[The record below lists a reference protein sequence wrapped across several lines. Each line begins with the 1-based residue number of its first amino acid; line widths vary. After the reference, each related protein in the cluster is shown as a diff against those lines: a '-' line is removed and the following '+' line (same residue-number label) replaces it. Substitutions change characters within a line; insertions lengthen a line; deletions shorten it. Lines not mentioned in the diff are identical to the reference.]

1 MSTGWIVLIV
11 VLVILIG
18 VLVGLYFF
26 GKKSRE
32 EAGSTAEQMDAMA
45 QTVNMLIIDK
55 KKMKLKEANLPS
67 AVLENTPKYLRRT
80 KVPVVK
86 AKVGPR
92 VMTLMCDAK
101 IFDLIPIKKEVK
113 ATVSGIYIT
122 AVKGVRG
129 PLEAPEKAKKKGF
142 FCKIQKRQQ
151 IRTKSIAGRK
161 SALQCSFLYSNPAA
175 FGYNIHSDLTIR
187 KRFMI
192 HIQFIIH
199 PYFNRFIRNFNFHIS
214 GIQSYQH
221 LTI

>member
-26 GKKSRE
+26 GKKAE
-32 EAGSTAEQMDAMA
+32 KKQAAQQEQMDAMA

-92 VMTLMCDAK
+92 VMTLMCDVK

-113 ATVSGIYIT
+113 SF
-122 AVKGVRG
+122 
-129 PLEAPEKAKKKGF
+129 LQDSKKTTNK
-142 FCKIQKRQQ
+142 
-151 IRTKSIAGRK
+151 TKSIAGRK
-161 SALQCSFLYSNPAA
+161 SALQCSFFIQQFRCLWIQYSFGSYNSQAVHDSHPAHNPPV
-175 FGYNIHSDLTIR
+175 L
-187 KRFMI
+187 
-192 HIQFIIH
+192 
-199 PYFNRFIRNFNFHIS
+199 
-214 GIQSYQH
+214 
-221 LTI
+221 